1 MAAVTVA
8 NSSGKCPLTR
18 GLTLWVDPEASW
30 ASAGGPYYVNVD
42 PN

>member
-18 GLTLWVDPEASW
+18 GLKLWVDPEATW
-30 ASAGGPYYVNVD
+30 DDPGGPYYVDVD